1 MASKAQ
7 IEATARYDQKNVK
20 GVYIKLNRQTDAD
33 IIKHLENVQNVQGY
47 IKQLIR
53 ADLQNS

>member
-53 ADLQNS
+53 SDINK